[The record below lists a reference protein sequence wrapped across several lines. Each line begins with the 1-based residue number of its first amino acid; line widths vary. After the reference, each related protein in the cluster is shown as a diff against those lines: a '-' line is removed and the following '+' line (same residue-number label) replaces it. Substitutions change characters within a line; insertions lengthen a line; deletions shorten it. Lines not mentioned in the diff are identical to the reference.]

1 MQTMRI
7 IPHVADPHSEHAA
20 PVPPCPVL
28 TRRALLAGALCAT
41 AGLSLAACG
50 YRDGAGASA
59 TPVATPF
66 PAHGYPR
73 PEFLADARWLAE
85 RQGDAQLRLLDCA
98 PLTEYRRGHLPG
110 ARHVWW
116 QDTIEIN
123 NPVYGM
129 LVGAPGRAKLL
140 DAAGVAPGTTVV
152 CYDSAGGTYAA
163 RVIWLLHA
171 IGFSGARLLDGGRQA
186 WTQLGEPLTRAEPG
200 PTSGGLPETPNED
213 VLAHGHDIAAQ
224 LGDPEVIVL
233 DTRTA
238 EERRETWNGA
248 LRRGVIPGSRWLPR
262 DARLEPSVVPALLPP
277 DELRTRLAAAGAPVD
292 APEIVVYGLHGTLA
306 ALPYLALRAL
316 GTPHARLYDGS
327 WAEWGAN
334 TAWPVAAAT

>member
-1 MQTMRI
+1 MRLMRI
-7 IPHVADPHSEHAA
+7 IPHVADPHADHAA
-20 PVPPCPVL
+20 PVPPCPTL
-28 TRRALLAGALCAT
+28 TRRALLAGAVGVA
-41 AGLSLAACG
+41 AVSLAACG
-50 YRDGAGASA
+50 YRDDSGASA
-59 TPVATPF
+59 SPAATPF
-66 PAHGYPR
+66 PADGYPR

-98 PLTEYRRGHLPG
+98 PLAEYRHGHLPG

-129 LVGAPGRAKLL
+129 LVGQPGRAKLL
-140 DAAGVAPGTTVV
+140 DAAGVAPGATVV
-152 CYDSAGGTYAA
+152 CYDSVGGTYAA

-186 WTQLGEPLTRAEPG
+186 WTKLGEPLTRDEPG
-200 PTSGGLPETPNED
+200 STSGGLPEAPNED
-213 VLAHGHDIAAQ
+213 VLAHGHDIAAR
-224 LGDPEVIVL
+224 LGDASLVIL

-238 EERRETWNGA
+238 AERRETWNGA

-262 DARLEPSVVPALLPP
+262 DAWLTPGAVPALLPP
-277 DELRTRLAAAGAPVD
+277 DELRARLATTGAPVD

-316 GTPHARLYDGS
+316 GTPHVRLYDGS

-334 TAWPVAAAT
+334 TAWPVAEVP